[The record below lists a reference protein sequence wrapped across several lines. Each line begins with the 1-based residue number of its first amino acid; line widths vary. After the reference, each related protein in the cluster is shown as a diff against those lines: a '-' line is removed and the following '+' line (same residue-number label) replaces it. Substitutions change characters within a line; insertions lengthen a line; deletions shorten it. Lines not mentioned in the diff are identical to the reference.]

1 MNKTQSAM
9 RALELA
15 ESRFRAGD
23 GEAGVQLLLEFSDDF
38 HCAVR
43 LREWAVAER
52 RLDLV
57 HSTIQATLTADL
69 PEAAV
74 SRAVLQLL
82 QGESSAALDALQLLI
97 HAYPQLETAH
107 HHAGRALQ
115 NLGRS
120 DEAAAT
126 VQHALRLRA
135 DYPEAWY
142 SLAHIER
149 ARGCLLESVDAYR
162 TALRQMP
169 AFRAALLNIGITLCA
184 LDQAE
189 AALEPLDQLLRRE
202 PDAVDGLINKG
213 LCLHILGRIAQS
225 RACYE
230 LALQHAPDH
239 PLAHFYLGCLL
250 NEEMETGLA
259 RSHLEAALVSNRSD
273 PDVLTELIGLL
284 EQTNDLAGAAS
295 KIQEG
300 LAHAPSHPGLNLEA
314 ARLDRRQGRIKDAR
328 ERLLALDAR
337 ALPTRLAQQYWFE
350 RGLLHDRAQEFD
362 RAMEA
367 WERGNALAALSPR
380 RKQIDHNAFSRRCDQ
395 IARWLEQ
402 GSPGTAQCPDDPFP
416 DLPFRPAFLV
426 GFPRSGTTLLDT
438 MLDAHPDVVSIEER
452 ATIEAVV
459 EEILQPEGGY
469 PNAMALL
476 NPDALIAAREIY
488 RRSIQPWLPNEF
500 RGVLLDKLP
509 LRLLRVPLI
518 HRLFP
523 DAPILFAVRHPCD
536 VVLSNFM
543 QQYVPNEAFVH
554 FDSIADA
561 ARMYD
566 QVMRLWRQM
575 LETLPIRPH
584 WVRYESLVADPAA
597 ELAAACAALKLEV
610 REEMLDPAQRL
621 KGRERIQTNSY
632 QQVAEPIYRRAAGR
646 WQHYRRWLT
655 PVLPLL
661 RPHIQWLGYDVEND

>member
-1 MNKTQSAM
+1 MNETQSAL

-23 GEAGVQLLLEFSDDF
+23 GEAAVQLLMEFSHDID
-38 HCAVR
+38 CAVR

-52 RLDLV
+52 RLELL
-57 HSTIQATLTADL
+57 HRAIQATLTSDF

-74 SRAVLQLL
+74 SRAVLQHSR
-82 QGESSAALDALQLLI
+82 GDASGALTALQLLI
-97 HAYPQLETAH
+97 HTYPQLATAH
-107 HHAGRALQ
+107 HHSGRALQ

-120 DEAAAT
+120 DEAVAC
-126 VQHALRLRA
+126 VQEALRLRL
-135 DYPEAWY
+135 DYAEAWY

-149 ARGCLLESVDAYR
+149 ARGRLPEAASAYR
-162 TALRQMP
+162 SALRLMP
-169 AFRAALLNIGITLCA
+169 AFRAALLNLGITLCA

-189 AALEPLDQLLRRE
+189 AALEPLDQLLQRE

-213 LCLHILGRIAQS
+213 LCLHIIGRITES

-230 LALQHAPDH
+230 LALRHASDH

-250 NEEMETGLA
+250 NEQMETGLA

-284 EQTNDLAGAAS
+284 EQTNDLVGAAS
-295 KIQEG
+295 RIHEG
-300 LAHAPSHPGLNLEA
+300 LAQAPSHPGLNLEA
-314 ARLDRRQGRIKDAR
+314 ARLARRQGRIEQAR

-337 ALPTRLAQQYWFE
+337 ALPARLAQQYWFE
-350 RGLLHDRAQEFD
+350 RGLLHDRAQEFEL
-362 RAMEA
+362 AMQALEH
-367 WERGNALAALSPR
+367 GNALAAHSPR
-380 RKQIDHNAFSRRCDQ
+380 RKQIDRSAFGRRCEQ
-395 IARWLEQ
+395 IACWLEQ
-402 GSPGTAQCPDDPFP
+402 GSPGAAQRLEDPIP

-438 MLDAHPDVVSIEER
+438 MLDAHPGVVSIEER
-452 ATIEAVV
+452 ATIEVV
-459 EEILQPEGGY
+459 VDTVLEPEGGY
-469 PNAMALL
+469 PGAMARLQPETL
-476 NPDALIAAREIY
+476 VIARDCY
-488 RRSIQPWLPNEF
+488 RRSVQPWVPNGF

-536 VVLSNFM
+536 VVLSNVM
-543 QQYVPNEAFVH
+543 QQYAPNEAFVH

-575 LETLPIRPH
+575 LETLPLHPH

-597 ELAAACAALKLEV
+597 ELAAACAALKLDV
-610 REEMLDPAQRL
+610 REEMLDPAQRM

-646 WQHYRRWLT
+646 WHHYRRWLT

-661 RPHIQWLGYDVEND
+661 RPHIQWLGYDLEND